1 MVLTEKSDRQQL
13 IEALNALVEGCFA
26 EVKNLDLPLNIRNE
40 LNEFGKQL
48 NAQLQ
53 IVVRDELAENSAKFV
68 NSTREIKR
76 VAEKISKD
84 HEQLK
89 KIAATFE
96 TIAELLEIAEQVA
109 IIAAG
114 YFK

>member
-1 MVLTEKSDRQQL
+1 MVLTKKSDRQQL
-13 IEALNALVEGCFA
+13 IDNLNALVEGCFK

-53 IVVRDELAENSAKFV
+53 IVVRDELAESSPKFIS
-68 NSTREIKR
+68 STKEINR
-76 VAEKISKD
+76 VAEEISKD

-89 KIAATFE
+89 KIADTFK